1 MNETRDFWISR
12 TLTKSMYSNSDQW
25 LIWSSLNFGMVS
37 GKYSPPSDAYPI
49 NDTNITRVHTYSKV
63 DLNLKVPNTRK

>member
-1 MNETRDFWISR
+1 
-12 TLTKSMYSNSDQW
+12 
-25 LIWSSLNFGMVS
+25 MVS